1 MADPNVNEPEWD
13 RDFADEPFRS
23 RAMQLAPRAGAEELG
38 ASLYQIDPGGAIAP
52 YHLHHGNEE
61 MLLVLSGTP
70 ELRTP
75 DGARTLEPGA
85 VVAFPRG
92 PRGAHRVSNPGEE
105 PARII
110 MISTMRFPEIAEH
123 PDTGTVLSMTG
134 PMEGKSFPAGTDV
147 SFMDTVM
154 AAMQAA
160 KGRGTGG

>member
-1 MADPNVNEPEWD
+1 LADANINEPEWD
-13 RDFADEPFRS
+13 MDFAEAPFHS
-23 RAMQLAPRAGAEELG
+23 RAMQLGPRAGAEELG
-38 ASLYQIDPGGAIAP
+38 ASLYEIDPGGAISP

-75 DGARTLEPGA
+75 DGERRLEPGA
-85 VVAFPRG
+85 VVAFSRG
-92 PRGAHRVSNPGEE
+92 PDGAHRVSNPGEE

-110 MISTMRFPEIAEH
+110 MISTTRFPEVAEH

-134 PMEGKSFPAGTDV
+134 PAEGKSFPEGTDLP
-147 SFMDTVM
+147 FMDTVM

-160 KGRGTGG
+160 KERGPGG

>member
-1 MADPNVNEPEWD
+1 LGDANINEPEWD

-23 RAMQLAPRAGAEELG
+23 RGMLLGPRAGAEELG
-38 ASLYQIDPGGAIAP
+38 ATLYELDPGGAISP
-52 YHLHHGNEE
+52 YHVHYGNEE

-75 DGARTLEPGA
+75 EGARRLQPGA
-85 VVAFPRG
+85 VVAFRRG
-92 PRGAHRVSNPGEE
+92 PEGAHRVSNPGEE

-110 MISTMRFPEIAEH
+110 MISTMRFPEVAEH

-134 PMEGKSFPAGTDV
+134 PAEGKSFPEGTDLP
-147 SFMDTVM
+147 FMDTVM

-160 KGRGTGG
+160 KERGPGG